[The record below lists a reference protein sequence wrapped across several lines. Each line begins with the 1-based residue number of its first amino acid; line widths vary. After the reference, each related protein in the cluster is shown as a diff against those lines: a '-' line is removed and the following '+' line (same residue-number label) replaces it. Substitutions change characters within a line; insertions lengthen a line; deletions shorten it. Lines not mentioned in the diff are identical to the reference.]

1 MVKRRKSVMKQKRY
15 DEEFKRN
22 AVHMLLVG
30 GRPLKVLAGELGV
43 SDTALRGW
51 RDQYLKDTDRHPG
64 GEGMPTPREMAEE
77 IRTLKKELVHVTWQR
92 DILKKAASI
101 LSEKS
106 PGGMP

>member
-1 MVKRRKSVMKQKRY
+1 MKNKRY

-22 AVHMLLVG
+22 AVEMLLMG
-30 GRPLKVLAGELGV
+30 GRPLKVLAVELGV
-43 SDTALRGW
+43 SDTSLREW
-51 RDQYLKDTDRHPG
+51 RDKHLEETERHPR

-77 IRTLKKELVHVTWQR
+77 IRHLKKELAHVTWQR

-106 PGGMP
+106 PGGML